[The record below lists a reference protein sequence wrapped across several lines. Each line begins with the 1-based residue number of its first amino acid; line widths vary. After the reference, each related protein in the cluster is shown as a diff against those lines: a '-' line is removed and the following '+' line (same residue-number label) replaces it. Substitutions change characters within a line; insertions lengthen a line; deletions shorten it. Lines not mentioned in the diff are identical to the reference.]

1 MEDVLDVYHRPYD
14 EDYPVVCMDE
24 KPYQLLAECTTPIPM
39 MPGKEKREDSEYI
52 RKGHCSIFV
61 FVEPLTGWCH
71 VSAQQRRT
79 KIDWAHQIDELLTTR
94 FPHARK
100 VILVLDNL
108 NTHMIPSLYEAFP
121 PEKARALAKRLE
133 MHYTPKHGSWLDIA
147 EIEINIMTTQ
157 CLGRRI
163 DDIEALRSELASWE
177 MDRNM
182 MPKKIDWQFSTDE
195 ARIKLK
201 KLYPNI

>member
-1 MEDVLDVYHRPYD
+1 
-14 EDYPVVCMDE
+14 
-24 KPYQLLAECTTPIPM
+24 
-39 MPGKEKREDSEYI
+39 
-52 RKGHCSIFV
+52 
-61 FVEPLTGWCH
+61 
-71 VSAQQRRT
+71 
-79 KIDWAHQIDELLTTR
+79 
-94 FPHARK
+94 
-100 VILVLDNL
+100 
-108 NTHMIPSLYEAFP
+108 
-121 PEKARALAKRLE
+121 
-133 MHYTPKHGSWLDIA
+133 LDIA

-182 MPKKIDWQFSTDE
+182 TPKKIDWQFSTDE